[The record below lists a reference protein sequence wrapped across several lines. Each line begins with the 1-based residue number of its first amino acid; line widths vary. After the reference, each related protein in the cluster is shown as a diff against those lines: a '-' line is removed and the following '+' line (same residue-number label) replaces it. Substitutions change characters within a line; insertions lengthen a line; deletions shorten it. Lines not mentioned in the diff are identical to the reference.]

1 MFNRTHL
8 QVKVN
13 YKFRFLNFNS
23 RGLLNDVILLKL
35 DFSVLAAAVVA
46 VDGVVV
52 EVVDGDEA
60 GLLDAKARHRMDELV
75 ALGPRREVG
84 GREGGGKFLEEI

>member
-8 QVKVN
+8 QIKVN

-35 DFSVLAAAVVA
+35 DLSVLAVAV

-60 GLLDAKARHRMDELV
+60 GLLNAKARHRMDELV

-84 GREGGGKFLEEI
+84 GRERGGKFLEEI

>member
-35 DFSVLAAAVVA
+35 DLSVLAVAV

>member
-8 QVKVN
+8 QIKVN

-23 RGLLNDVILLKL
+23 RGLLNYVILLKL
-35 DFSVLAAAVVA
+35 DLSVLAVAV

>member
-23 RGLLNDVILLKL
+23 RGLLNVVILLKL
-35 DFSVLAAAVVA
+35 DLSVLAVA
-46 VDGVVV
+46 IDGVVV